1 MMLVFLVRG
10 ESGKFPLRFPSVV
23 DDNQWLPGADTILV
37 VDDDSDTCEALC
49 EWLKRC
55 GHSVT

>member
-37 VDDDSDTCEALC
+37 VYDDPDL
-49 EWLKRC
+49 
-55 GHSVT
+55 